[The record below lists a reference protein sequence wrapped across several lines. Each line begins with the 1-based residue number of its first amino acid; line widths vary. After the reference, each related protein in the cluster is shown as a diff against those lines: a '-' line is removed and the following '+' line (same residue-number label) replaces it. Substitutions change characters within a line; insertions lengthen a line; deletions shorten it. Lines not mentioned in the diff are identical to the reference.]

1 MSSTLGCHQ
10 LAESG
15 ATAGWDDA
23 RLGRVSVWDRFA
35 EHVSLGSYM
44 PILRQDLTWARMKTR
59 HGRPNIMLA
68 DRPRKYLRISE
79 RDDFLV
85 QRMDGTRRVSDLVV
99 DYFERFGTFGLKQVS
114 DLVTTLRQADFLT
127 DKPRDVWADLGGR
140 LNPATKAPEHR
151 WTEGTAM
158 RLKVPL
164 RGIDGFV
171 TSYHQRVGRW
181 VFSRP
186 FLASS
191 VVVSVA
197 GLAAFGEELIGGRDP
212 FAPIAGSGLVGVV
225 ALVVAYYFTIFIH
238 ESAHALTCKH
248 YGRMVPK
255 GGFLLY
261 YLMPAFYVDVTD
273 AWLEPWRHRIAI
285 FWAGPY
291 SGFFL
296 AGLSSLLAWVLPPG
310 IVSTVFFKLAVAAY
324 LTNLLNLLPLLLLDG
339 YWILEQWVEIP
350 QLRDRALAFVAGPF
364 WRMVWTRRRPTRRE
378 LFFSIF
384 GILSAIYTFL
394 AAFIAIYFWRKRL
407 APIVAPLWSV
417 PGLLPKVV
425 SVVVIAAIAIP
436 LGIRYVRRLWRMRTV
451 VTKAPQLAR
460 RAIFTVRMNDRL
472 ILLGGLGFLSGMPRA
487 SIERLA
493 GAARVRHAATGEV
506 VVRQGE
512 RGAEFFVIADGQAEV
527 SILERGEERA
537 VRKLKPGEFFGERAL
552 LERGIRTATVRALT
566 PMRLLVFGE
575 RTFWGELAGPIAWRQ
590 KVRESLNERELL
602 KRVPLFADV
611 SSRQLDLLAIKLAV
625 VPFRKGTVIVRRG
638 DPGNDFFIVR
648 DGRLAAIGES
658 RQTLSEMGPGE
669 FFGEIALL
677 RETPRTATVVGTV
690 AGSVWRLGRQDFH
703 ELLGQYLA
711 LEDEFEGVAV
721 ARGHG
726 MEGAA

>member
-1 MSSTLGCHQ
+1 
-10 LAESG
+10 
-15 ATAGWDDA
+15 
-23 RLGRVSVWDRFA
+23 VWDRFA
-35 EHVSLGSYM
+35 EHVSLGSYV
-44 PILRQDLTWARMKTR
+44 PVLRQDLTWARMTTR

-79 RDDFLV
+79 RDDFLA

-99 DYFERFGTFGLKQVS
+99 DYFEKFGTFGLKQVS
-114 DLVTTLRQADFLT
+114 DLVTTLRQAGFLT
-127 DKPRDVWADLGGR
+127 DSPRDVWVDLGQT
-140 LNPATKAPEHR
+140 LNPASIPPERR

-164 RGIDGFV
+164 QGIDGFV
-171 TSYHQRVGRW
+171 TSYHQKVGRF
-181 VFSRP
+181 VFSP
-186 FLASS
+186 LFLIFSFL
-191 VVVSVA
+191 VSVA
-197 GLAAFGEELIGGRDP
+197 GLAAFVELLIRGRDP
-212 FAPIAGSGLVGVV
+212 FAPIAGSGLAGIV
-225 ALVVAYYFTIFIH
+225 ALVVAYYIAIFIH

-291 SGFFL
+291 SGFFV
-296 AGLSSLLAWVLPPG
+296 AGLSSLFVWVLPPG
-310 IVSTVFFKLAVAAY
+310 IVSTVIFKLAVAAY
-324 LTNLLNLLPLLLLDG
+324 LTNLLNLMPLLLLDG
-339 YWILEQWVEIP
+339 YWILEQWLEIP
-350 QLRDRALAFVAGPF
+350 QLRDRALAFVGGPF
-364 WRMVWTRRRPTRRE
+364 WRILLARKRLTRRE
-378 LFFSIF
+378 VFFAIF
-384 GILSAIYTFL
+384 GILSGVYTFF
-394 AAFIAIYFWRKRL
+394 AAFIAIYFWRKKL
-407 APIVAPLWSV
+407 APIIAPLWST
-417 PGLLPKVV
+417 PGLLSKVV
-425 SVVVIAAIAIP
+425 SVVVIGAIAIP
-436 LGIRYVRRLWRMRTV
+436 LGIRYARKLWKMRTV

-460 RAIFTVRMNDRL
+460 RAIFTVRMNDRM
-472 ILLGGLGFLSGMPRA
+472 ILLGALGFLRGMPRA

-493 GAARVRHAATGEV
+493 QAARIRHAVTGEV
-506 VVRQGE
+506 LVRQGE
-512 RGAEFFVIADGQAEV
+512 RGAEFFIIADGQAEV

-537 VRKLKPGEFFGERAL
+537 IRKLKPGDFFGERAL
-552 LERGIRTATVRALT
+552 LEGGFRTATVRAVS

-575 RTFWGELAGPIAWRQ
+575 RTFWGELAGPIEWQ
-590 KVRESLNERELL
+590 KKVRESLQERELL

-625 VPFRKGTVIVRRG
+625 VPFRKGAVIVRRG
-638 DPGNDFFIVR
+638 DPGIDFYIVR
-648 DGRLAAIGES
+648 DGRLAAVGES
-658 RQTLSEMGPGE
+658 RQTLAEMGPGE

-677 RETPRTATVVGTV
+677 RDTPRTATVVGTV

-703 ELLGQYLA
+703 ELLGQYMA

-726 MEGAA
+726 MDGAA

>member
-1 MSSTLGCHQ
+1 MAATST
-10 LAESG
+10 
-15 ATAGWDDA
+15 TA
-23 RLGRVSVWDRFA
+23 RVSVWDHFS
-35 EHVSLGSYM
+35 ENVSLGSYV
-44 PILRQDLTWARMKTR
+44 PVLRQDLTWARMTTR
-59 HGRPNIMLA
+59 HGKPNIMLA

-99 DYFERFGTFGLKQVS
+99 DYFEKFGTFGLKQVS
-114 DLVTTLRQADFLT
+114 DLVTTLRQAGFLT
-127 DKPRDVWADLGGR
+127 DAPRDVWVDIGER
-140 LNPATKAPEHR
+140 LNPASRPPERR

-171 TSYHQRVGRW
+171 TRYHDKVGRW

-186 FLASS
+186 FLLFSL
-191 VVVSVA
+191 VVSVA
-197 GLAAFGEELIGGRDP
+197 GLVAFADLLIRGRDP
-212 FAPIAGSGLVGVV
+212 FAPIAGSGLAGIV
-225 ALVVAYYFTIFIH
+225 ALVIAYYFTIFVH

-248 YGRMVPK
+248 FGRMVPK

-273 AWLEPWRHRIAI
+273 AWLEPWRRRIAI

-291 SGFFL
+291 SGFVL
-296 AGLSSLLAWVLPPG
+296 AGLSSLLVWILPPG
-310 IVSTVFFKLAVAAY
+310 IVSTVVFKLAVAAY
-324 LTNLLNLLPLLLLDG
+324 LTNLLNLMPLLLLDG
-339 YWILEQWVEIP
+339 YWILEQWLEIP
-350 QLRDRALAFVAGPF
+350 QLRDRALAFVGGPF
-364 WRMVWTRRRPTRRE
+364 WRLLWTRRRLTRRE
-378 LFFSIF
+378 VFFAVF

-394 AAFIAIYFWRKRL
+394 AAFIAIYFWRKKL
-407 APIVAPLWSV
+407 APIIAPLWST
-417 PGLLPKVV
+417 PGLLSKVV
-425 SVVVIAAIAIP
+425 SVVVIGAIAIP
-436 LGIRYVRRLWRMRTV
+436 LGIRYARRLWRMRSV

-472 ILLGGLGFLSGMPRA
+472 ILLGRLRFLSGMPRA

-493 GAARVRHAATGEV
+493 QAAKVRLATTGEV

-512 RGAEFFVIADGQAEV
+512 RGAEFFIIADGQAEV

-537 VRKLKPGEFFGERAL
+537 VRKLKPGDFFGERAL
-552 LERGIRTATVRALT
+552 LEGGIRTATVRAVT
-566 PMRLLVFGE
+566 PMRLLVFSD
-575 RTFWGELAGPIAWRQ
+575 RAFWGELAGPIEWQR
-590 KVRESLNERELL
+590 KVRQSLNERELL

-611 SSRQLDLLAIKLAV
+611 SSRQLDLLAVKLVV
-625 VPFRKGTVIVRRG
+625 VPFSEGTEIVHRG
-638 DPGNDFFIVR
+638 DAGNDFFIVR
-648 DGRLAAIGES
+648 DGRLAAVGES
-658 RQTLSEMGPGE
+658 GQTLAEMGPGE

-677 RETPRTATVVGTV
+677 RDTPRTATVVGIV

-726 MEGAA
+726 MDGAA

>member
-1 MSSTLGCHQ
+1 LS
-10 LAESG
+10 ARG
-15 ATAGWDDA
+15 ATVGTGP
-23 RLGRVSVWDRFA
+23 GRVSVWDRFA
-35 EHVSLGSYM
+35 ESVSLGSYV
-44 PILRQDLTWARMKTR
+44 PVLRQDLTWARMTTR

-79 RDDFLV
+79 RDDFLA

-114 DLVTTLRQADFLT
+114 DLVTILRQADFLT
-127 DKPRDVWADLGGR
+127 DKPRDVWGDLGER
-140 LNPATKAPEHR
+140 LNPETKAPERR
-151 WTEGTAM
+151 WTEGNAM
-158 RLKVPL
+158 RLKFPL
-164 RGIDGFV
+164 RGIDRFV
-171 TSYHQRVGRW
+171 TSYHQKVGRW
-181 VFSRP
+181 IFSP
-186 FLASS
+186 AFLIFS
-191 VVVSVA
+191 VVVSFA
-197 GLAAFGEELIGGRDP
+197 GLAAFADELIRGRDP
-212 FAPIAGSGLVGVV
+212 FAPIAGSGLAGIV
-225 ALVVAYYFTIFIH
+225 ALVVAYYLVIFIH

-296 AGLSSLLAWVLPPG
+296 AGFSSLLVWVLPPG
-310 IVSTVFFKLAVAAY
+310 TVSTVVFKVAVAAY
-324 LTNLLNLLPLLLLDG
+324 LTNLLNLMPLLLLDG
-339 YWILEQWVEIP
+339 YWILEQWLEIP
-350 QLRDRALAFVAGPF
+350 QLRDRALAFVGGPF
-364 WRMVWTRRRPTRRE
+364 WQMVWTRRRPTRRE
-378 LFFSIF
+378 LFFSVF
-384 GILSAIYTFL
+384 GILSAIYTFF
-394 AAFIAIYFWRKRL
+394 AVFIALYVWRKRL
-407 APIVAPLWSV
+407 TPVVAPLWST
-417 PGLLPKVV
+417 PGLFSKVIT
-425 SVVVIAAIAIP
+425 VVVIGAIAIP
-436 LGIRYVRRLWRMRTV
+436 LGIRYARRLWRMRTV

-493 GAARVRHAATGEV
+493 RAARVRHAATGEV

-512 RGAEFFVIADGQAEV
+512 RGAEFFIIAEGQAEV
-527 SILERGEERA
+527 SILERGDERA
-537 VRKLKPGEFFGERAL
+537 LRTLKPGEFFGERAL
-552 LERGIRTATVRALT
+552 LDGGIRTATVRALT

-575 RTFWGELAGPIAWRQ
+575 RAFWGELAGPIAWQR
-590 KVRESLNERELL
+590 KVRDSLNERELL
-602 KRVPLFADV
+602 KRVPLFSDV
-611 SSRQLDLLAIKLAV
+611 SSRQLDLLAVKLAV

-648 DGRLAAIGES
+648 DGRLAAMGES
-658 RQTLSEMGPGE
+658 RQTLAEMGPGE

-677 RETPRTATVVGTV
+677 RDTPRTATVVGTV

-711 LEDEFEGVAV
+711 LEEEFEGVAV

-726 MEGAA
+726 MEGA

>member
-1 MSSTLGCHQ
+1 
-10 LAESG
+10 
-15 ATAGWDDA
+15 
-23 RLGRVSVWDRFA
+23 VWDRFA
-35 EHVSLGSYM
+35 ERASLGSYV
-44 PILRQDLTWARMKTR
+44 PVLREDLTWARMKTR
-59 HGRPNIMLA
+59 HGKPNIMLA
-68 DRPRKYLRISE
+68 DRPRKYLRVSE
-79 RDDFLV
+79 RDDFLA

-99 DYFERFGTFGLKQVS
+99 DYFERFGSFGLKQVS
-114 DLVTTLRQADFLT
+114 DLVTILRQAGFLT
-127 DKPRDVWADLGGR
+127 DAPRDVWGDLGVR
-140 LNPATKAPEHR
+140 LNPETKAPERR

-164 RGIDGFV
+164 HGIDGFV
-171 TSYHQRVGRW
+171 GSYYRTVGRW
-181 VFSRP
+181 IFSPPFLVFS
-186 FLASS
+186 LL
-191 VVVSVA
+191 VSVA
-197 GLAAFGEELIGGRDP
+197 GLAAFTGELIRGEDP
-212 FAPIAGSGLVGVV
+212 FAPIAGSGLAGIL
-225 ALVVAYYFTIFIH
+225 ALVVAYYLTIFIH

-296 AGLSSLLAWVLPPG
+296 AGLSSVMVWILPPG
-310 IVSTVFFKLAVAAY
+310 IVATVLFKLAVAAY
-324 LTNLLNLLPLLLLDG
+324 LTNLFNLMPLLLLDG
-339 YWILEQWVEIP
+339 YWILEQWLEIP
-350 QLRDRALAFVAGPF
+350 QLRQRALAFVSGPF
-364 WRMVWTRRRPTRRE
+364 WHMVWTRRRLSRRE
-378 LFFSIF
+378 LFFAVF
-384 GILSAIYTFL
+384 GILSGVYTFL
-394 AAFIAIYFWRKRL
+394 AAFIAIFVWRKRL
-407 APIVAPLWSV
+407 APLVAPIWLT
-417 PGLLPKVV
+417 PGLLSKVI
-425 SVVVIAAIAIP
+425 SVAVIAAIAIP
-436 LGIRYVRRLWRMRTV
+436 LGLRYARRLWRLRTV

-472 ILLGGLGFLSGMPRA
+472 ILLGGLGFLRGMPRG

-493 GAARVRHAATGEV
+493 RAARVQHAATGDV

-512 RGAEFFVIADGQAEV
+512 RGTDFFIIADGQSEV
-527 SILERGEERA
+527 SILESGEERM
-537 VRKLKPGEFFGERAL
+537 VRRLKPGEFFGERAL
-552 LERGIRTATVRALT
+552 LEGGFRTATVRALS
-566 PMRLLVFGE
+566 PMRLLVFEE
-575 RTFWGELAGPIAWRQ
+575 RTFWAELAGPIAWQR

-602 KRVPLFADV
+602 KRVKLFADV
-611 SSRQLDLLAIKLAV
+611 SSRQLDLLAVKLSV
-625 VPFRKGTVIVRRG
+625 MPFRKGTVIVRRG
-638 DPGNDFFIVR
+638 DPGHDFFIVR
-648 DGRLAAIGES
+648 EGRVAAIGES
-658 RQTLSEMGPGE
+658 RQTLAEMGAGE

-677 RETPRTATVVGTV
+677 RDTPRTATVVGTV

>member
-1 MSSTLGCHQ
+1 MGGVV
-10 LAESG
+10 AGSG
-15 ATAGWDDA
+15 P
-23 RLGRVSVWDRFA
+23 VSVWDRFA
-35 EHVSLGSYM
+35 ERVSLGSYV
-44 PILRQDLTWARMKTR
+44 PVLRQDLTWARMTTR

-99 DYFERFGTFGLKQVS
+99 DYFEKFGTFGLKQVS
-114 DLVTTLRQADFLT
+114 DLVTILRQADFLT
-127 DKPRDVWADLGGR
+127 DSPRDVWVDLGET
-140 LNPATKAPEHR
+140 LNPASKPPERR
-151 WTEGTAM
+151 WIEGTSM

-164 RGIDGFV
+164 QGIDGFV
-171 TSYHQRVGRW
+171 TSYHQKVGRW
-181 VFSRP
+181 VFSPP
-186 FLASS
+186 FIIVSFL
-191 VVVSVA
+191 VSVA
-197 GLAAFGEELIGGRDP
+197 GLAAFVELLIRGRDP
-212 FAPIAGSGLVGVV
+212 FAPIAGSGVAGIV
-225 ALVVAYYFTIFIH
+225 ALVIAYYITIFIH

-273 AWLEPWRHRIAI
+273 AWLEPWRRRIAI

-291 SGFFL
+291 SGFCL
-296 AGLSSLLAWVLPPG
+296 AGLSSLLVWVLPPG
-310 IVSTVFFKLAVAAY
+310 IVSTVVFKLAVAAY
-324 LTNLLNLLPLLLLDG
+324 LTNLFNLMPLLLLDG
-339 YWILEQWVEIP
+339 YWILEQWLEIP
-350 QLRDRALAFVAGPF
+350 QLRDRALAWVGGPF
-364 WRMVWTRRRPTRRE
+364 WRMLWSRRRPTQRE
-378 LFFSIF
+378 LFFSVF

-394 AAFIAIYFWRKRL
+394 AAFIAIYFWRKKL
-407 APIVAPLWSV
+407 TPIIAPLWSM
-417 PGLLPKVV
+417 PGLVSKVV
-425 SVVVIAAIAIP
+425 SVVVIGAIAIP
-436 LGIRYVRRLWRMRTV
+436 LGIRYLRRLWRMRTV

-472 ILLGGLGFLSGMPRA
+472 ILLGRLRFLSGMPRA

-493 GAARVRHAATGEV
+493 QAARVRHATTGEV

-512 RGAEFFVIADGQAEV
+512 RGAEFFIIADGQAEV

-537 VRKLKPGEFFGERAL
+537 LRKLKPGDFFGERAL
-552 LERGIRTATVRALT
+552 LEGGIRTATVRALT
-566 PMRLLVFGE
+566 PMRLLVFGD
-575 RTFWGELAGPIAWRQ
+575 RAFWGELAGPIEWQR
-590 KVRESLNERELL
+590 KVRQSLNERELL

-611 SSRQLDLLAIKLAV
+611 SSRQLDLLAVKLVV
-625 VPFRKGTVIVRRG
+625 VPFAKGTVIVRRG

-648 DGRLAAIGES
+648 DGRLAAVGEA
-658 RQTLSEMGPGE
+658 RQTHREMGPGE

-677 RETPRTATVVGTV
+677 RDTPRTATVVGRV

-726 MEGAA
+726 MDGAA

>member
-1 MSSTLGCHQ
+1 
-10 LAESG
+10 LAAIG
-15 ATAGWDDA
+15 TTAGGTVGA
-23 RLGRVSVWDRFA
+23 SARVSVWDRFA
-35 EHVSLGSYM
+35 ENVSLGSYV
-44 PILRQDLTWARMKTR
+44 PVLRQDLTWARMTTR
-59 HGRPNIMLA
+59 HGKPNIMLA

-99 DYFERFGTFGLKQVS
+99 DYFEKFGTFGLKQVS
-114 DLVTTLRQADFLT
+114 DLVTTLRQAGFLT
-127 DKPRDVWADLGGR
+127 DAPRDIWIDIGQR
-140 LNPATKAPEHR
+140 LSPASKPPERR

-171 TSYHQRVGRW
+171 TRYHDKVGRW
-181 VFSRP
+181 VFSPP
-186 FLASS
+186 FLLVSLF
-191 VVVSVA
+191 VSVT
-197 GLAAFGEELIGGRDP
+197 GLVAFIDLLIRGRDP
-212 FAPIAGSGLVGVV
+212 FAPIAGSGLAGIV
-225 ALVVAYYFTIFIH
+225 ALVIAYYLAIFVH

-248 YGRMVPK
+248 FGRMVPK

-273 AWLEPWRHRIAI
+273 AWLEPWRRRIAI

-291 SGFFL
+291 SGFVL
-296 AGLSSLLAWVLPPG
+296 AGLSSLLVWALPPG
-310 IVSTVFFKLAVAAY
+310 LVSTVVFKLAVAAY
-324 LTNLLNLLPLLLLDG
+324 LTNLLNLMPLLLLDG
-339 YWILEQWVEIP
+339 YWILEQWLEIP
-350 QLRDRALAFVAGPF
+350 QLRDRALAFVGGPF
-364 WRMVWTRRRPTRRE
+364 WRLLWTRRRLTRRE
-378 LFFSIF
+378 VFFAVF

-394 AAFIAIYFWRKRL
+394 AAFIAIYFWRKKL
-407 APIVAPLWSV
+407 APIIAPLWST
-417 PGLLPKVV
+417 PGLLSKVV
-425 SVVVIAAIAIP
+425 SVVVIGAIAIP
-436 LGIRYVRRLWRMRTV
+436 LGIRYARRLWRMRTV

-472 ILLGGLGFLSGMPRA
+472 ILLGRLRFLSGMPRA

-493 GAARVRHAATGEV
+493 QAARVRLATTGQV

-512 RGAEFFVIADGQAEV
+512 RGAEFFIIADGQAEV
-527 SILERGEERA
+527 SILERGEEKA
-537 VRKLKPGEFFGERAL
+537 VRKLKPGDFFGERAL
-552 LERGIRTATVRALT
+552 LEGGLRTATVRAVT
-566 PMRLLVFGE
+566 PMRLLVFSDHA
-575 RTFWGELAGPIAWRQ
+575 FWGELAGPIEWQR
-590 KVRESLNERELL
+590 KVRQSLNERELL

-611 SSRQLDLLAIKLAV
+611 SSRQLDLLAVKLVV
-625 VPFRKGTVIVRRG
+625 VPFSEGTEIVHRG

-648 DGRLAAIGES
+648 DGRLAAVGES
-658 RQTLSEMGPGE
+658 GQTLAEMGPGE

-677 RETPRTATVVGTV
+677 RDTPRTATVVGTV

>member
-1 MSSTLGCHQ
+1 VGG
-10 LAESG
+10 G
-15 ATAGWDDA
+15 AGS
-23 RLGRVSVWDRFA
+23 GRVSVWDRFA
-35 EHVSLGSYM
+35 ERVSLGSYV
-44 PILRQDLTWARMKTR
+44 PVLRGDLTWARMTTR

-68 DRPRKYLRISE
+68 DRPRKYLRVGE

-85 QRMDGTRRVSDLVV
+85 QRMDGSRRVSDLVV
-99 DYFERFGTFGLKQVS
+99 DYFEKFGTFGLKQVS
-114 DLVTTLRQADFLT
+114 DLVTILRQAGFLT
-127 DKPRDVWADLGGR
+127 DPPRDVWVDLGER
-140 LNPATKAPEHR
+140 LDPGLKPPERR

-171 TSYHQRVGRW
+171 TGYYQKVGRW
-181 VFSRP
+181 VFWRP
-186 FLASS
+186 FLAFSL
-191 VVVSVA
+191 VVSIL
-197 GLAAFGEELIGGRDP
+197 GLAAFADELIRGRDP
-212 FAPIAGSGLVGVV
+212 FAPIAGSGLAGVL
-225 ALVVAYYFTIFIH
+225 ALVVAYYLTIFIH

-296 AGLSSLLAWVLPPG
+296 AGFSSLWVWLLPPG
-310 IVSTVFFKLAVAAY
+310 IVATVLFKLAVAAY
-324 LTNLLNLLPLLLLDG
+324 LTNLLNLMPLLLLDG
-339 YWILEQWVEIP
+339 YWILEQWLEIP
-350 QLRDRALAFVAGPF
+350 QLRERALAFVGGPF
-364 WRMVWTRRRPTRRE
+364 WRLLWTRRRLTRRE
-378 LFFSIF
+378 LFFAVF
-384 GILSAIYTFL
+384 GILSAIYTFF
-394 AAFIAIYFWRKRL
+394 AAFIAIFFWRKRL
-407 APIVAPLWSV
+407 APVVSPLWST
-417 PGLLPKVV
+417 PGLLSKVV
-425 SVVVIAAIAIP
+425 SVGVVGAIAVP
-436 LGIRYVRRLWRMRTV
+436 LGIRYARRLWRLRTV
-451 VTKAPQLAR
+451 VTKAPQVAR
-460 RAIFTVRMNDRL
+460 RAIFTVRMNDRM

-493 GAARVRHAATGEV
+493 RAARVRHATTGEV

-512 RGAEFFVIADGQAEV
+512 RGAEFFIIAGGQAEV
-527 SILERGEERA
+527 SILEGGEERA
-537 VRKLKPGEFFGERAL
+537 LRHLKPGDFFGERAL
-552 LERGIRTATVRALT
+552 LEGGIRTATVRALS

-575 RTFWGELAGPIAWRQ
+575 GTFWGELAGPIAWQR

-611 SSRQLDLLAIKLAV
+611 SSRQLDLLAVKLSV
-625 VPFRKGTVIVRRG
+625 EPFRKGTVIVRRG
-638 DPGNDFFIVR
+638 DPGHDFFIVR
-648 DGRLAAIGES
+648 EGKLAAIGES

-677 RETPRTATVVGTV
+677 RDTPRTATVIGKV

>member
-1 MSSTLGCHQ
+1 
-10 LAESG
+10 
-15 ATAGWDDA
+15 
-23 RLGRVSVWDRFA
+23 VWDRFA
-35 EHVSLGSYM
+35 ERASLGSYV
-44 PILRQDLTWARMKTR
+44 PVLRDDLTWARMTTR

-68 DRPRKYLRISE
+68 DRPRKYLRVSE
-79 RDDFLV
+79 RDDFLA

-99 DYFERFGTFGLKQVS
+99 DYFEQFGSFGLKRVS
-114 DLVTTLRQADFLT
+114 DLVTILRQAGFLT
-127 DKPRDVWADLGGR
+127 DSPRDVWADLGER
-140 LNPATKAPEHR
+140 LNPATKAPERR

-171 TSYHQRVGRW
+171 TSYYRKVGRW
-181 VFSRP
+181 VFSLP
-186 FLASS
+186 FLVFSILAS
-191 VVVSVA
+191 VG
-197 GLAAFGEELIGGRDP
+197 GLAAFGDELIRGKDP
-212 FAPIAGSGLVGVV
+212 FAPIAGSGLVGIV
-225 ALVVAYYFTIFIH
+225 ALVVAYYLTIFIH
-238 ESAHALTCKH
+238 ESSHALTCKH

-296 AGLSSLLAWVLPPG
+296 AGLSSLLVWVLPAG
-310 IVSTVFFKLAVAAY
+310 IASTVLFKLAVAAY
-324 LTNLLNLLPLLLLDG
+324 LTNLLNLMPLLLLDG
-339 YWILEQWVEIP
+339 YWILEQWLEIP
-350 QLRDRALAFVAGPF
+350 QLRERALAFVGGPF
-364 WRMVWTRRRPTRRE
+364 WNMLWTRRRPTRRE
-378 LFFSIF
+378 LFFAVF
-384 GILSAIYTFL
+384 GILSGLYAFVAVFL
-394 AAFIAIYFWRKRL
+394 AIFLWRKRMT
-407 APIVAPLWSV
+407 PIVAPLWST
-417 PGLLPKVV
+417 PGLLPKVL
-425 SVVVIAAIAIP
+425 SAAVVAAIAIP
-436 LGIRYVRRLWRMRTV
+436 LGIRYTRRLWRLRTV

-472 ILLGGLGFLSGMPRA
+472 ILLGGLGFLRSMPRA

-493 GAARVRHAATGEV
+493 RAARIRHAATGEV

-512 RGAEFFVIADGQAEV
+512 RGTDFFIIADGQAEV

-537 VRKLKPGEFFGERAL
+537 VRNLKPGEFFGERAL
-552 LERGIRTATVRALT
+552 LEGGIRTASVRALT
-566 PMRLLVFGE
+566 PMRLLVFEE
-575 RTFWGELAGPIAWRQ
+575 RTFWAELAGPIAWQRS
-590 KVRESLNERELL
+590 VRESLKERELL

-611 SSRQLDLLAIKLAV
+611 SSRQLDLLAVKLSV
-625 VPFRKGTVIVRRG
+625 VPFRKGAVIVRRG
-638 DPGNDFFIVR
+638 DPGHDFFIIR
-648 DGRLAAIGES
+648 EGRLAAIDGS
-658 RQTLSEMGPGE
+658 RKTLAEMGAGE

-677 RETPRTATVVGTV
+677 RDTPRTATVIGTV
-690 AGSVWRLGRQDFH
+690 AGSLWRLGRQDFH

>member
-1 MSSTLGCHQ
+1 VGGGVPGS
-10 LAESG
+10 
-15 ATAGWDDA
+15 
-23 RLGRVSVWDRFA
+23 GRVSVWDRFA
-35 EHVSLGSYM
+35 EHVSLGSYV
-44 PILRQDLTWARMKTR
+44 PVLRQDLTWARMTTR
-59 HGRPNIMLA
+59 HGKPNIMLA

-99 DYFERFGTFGLKQVS
+99 DYFDKFGTFGLKQVS
-114 DLVTTLRQADFLT
+114 DLVTILRQAGFLT
-127 DKPRDVWADLGGR
+127 DAPRDVWVDVSER
-140 LNPATKAPEHR
+140 LNPASKPPERR

-171 TSYHQRVGRW
+171 TGYHQKVGRW
-181 VFSRP
+181 VFSP
-186 FLASS
+186 LFLVFSFL
-191 VVVSVA
+191 VSVA
-197 GLAAFGEELIGGRDP
+197 GLVAFGELLIRGRDP
-212 FAPIAGSGLVGVV
+212 FAPIAGSGLAGIV
-225 ALVVAYYFTIFIH
+225 ALVVAYYITIFIH

-261 YLMPAFYVDVTD
+261 FLMPAFYVDVTD

-296 AGLSSLLAWVLPPG
+296 AGLSSLLVWVLPPG
-310 IVSTVFFKLAVAAY
+310 IASTVVFKLAVAAY
-324 LTNLLNLLPLLLLDG
+324 LTNLVNLMPLLLLDG
-339 YWILEQWVEIP
+339 YWILEQWLEIP
-350 QLRDRALAFVAGPF
+350 QLRDRALAWVGGPF
-364 WRMVWTRRRPTRRE
+364 WRMLWSRRRPTRRE
-378 LFFSIF
+378 LFFSVF

-394 AAFIAIYFWRKRL
+394 AAFIAIYFWRKKL
-407 APIVAPLWSV
+407 APIIAPLWST
-417 PGLLPKVV
+417 PGLLSKVV
-425 SVVVIAAIAIP
+425 SVVVIGAIAIP
-436 LGIRYVRRLWRMRTV
+436 LGIRYARRLWRMRTV

-472 ILLGGLGFLSGMPRA
+472 ILLGGLRFLGGMPRA

-493 GAARVRHAATGEV
+493 QAARVRHAVTGEV

-512 RGAEFFVIADGQAEV
+512 RGAEFFIIADGQAEV

-552 LERGIRTATVRALT
+552 LEGGIRTATVRALT
-566 PMRLLVFGE
+566 PMRLLVYGE
-575 RTFWGELAGPIAWRQ
+575 RSFWGELAGPIEWQR
-590 KVRESLNERELL
+590 KVRESLHERELL

-611 SSRQLDLLAIKLAV
+611 SSRQLDLLAVKLAV
-625 VPFRKGTVIVRRG
+625 VPFAKGTVIVRRG

-648 DGRLAAIGES
+648 DGRLAAIGET
-658 RQTLSEMGPGE
+658 RQTLVEMGPGE

-677 RETPRTATVVGTV
+677 RDTPRTATVVGRV

>member
-1 MSSTLGCHQ
+1 
-10 LAESG
+10 
-15 ATAGWDDA
+15 
-23 RLGRVSVWDRFA
+23 VWDRFA
-35 EHVSLGSYM
+35 ERVSLGSYV
-44 PILRQDLTWARMKTR
+44 PVLRDDLTWARMTTR

-68 DRPRKYLRISE
+68 DRPRKYLRVGE
-79 RDDFLV
+79 RDDFLA

-99 DYFERFGTFGLKQVS
+99 DYFEKFGTFGLKQVS
-114 DLVTTLRQADFLT
+114 DLVTILRQAGFLT
-127 DKPRDVWADLGGR
+127 DPPRDVWVDLGER
-140 LNPATKAPEHR
+140 LNPAMKAPERR

-171 TSYHQRVGRW
+171 TGYYRKVGPW
-181 VFSRP
+181 VFSPP
-186 FLASS
+186 FLVFS
-191 VVVSVA
+191 VLAAVG
-197 GLAAFGEELIGGRDP
+197 GLAAFADELIRGRDP
-212 FAPIAGSGLVGVV
+212 FAPIAGSGVAGVV
-225 ALVVAYYFTIFIH
+225 ALVVAYYLTIFVH

-296 AGLSSLLAWVLPPG
+296 AGLSSLLVWVLPPG
-310 IVSTVFFKLAVAAY
+310 IAATVLFKLAVAAY
-324 LTNLLNLLPLLLLDG
+324 LTNLLNLMPLLLLDG
-339 YWILEQWVEIP
+339 YWILEQWLEIP
-350 QLRDRALAFVAGPF
+350 QLRERALEFVGGPF
-364 WRMVWTRRRPTRRE
+364 WRLLWARRRLTRRE
-378 LFFSIF
+378 LFFAVF
-384 GILSAIYTFL
+384 GILSAIYTFF
-394 AAFIAIYFWRKRL
+394 AAFFAIFLWRKRL
-407 APIVAPLWSV
+407 TPVVAPLWST
-417 PGLLPKVV
+417 PGLLSKVI
-425 SVVVIAAIAIP
+425 SVAVIGAIAIP
-436 LGIRYVRRLWRMRTV
+436 LGIRYARRFWRLRTV
-451 VTKAPQLAR
+451 VTRAPQLAR
-460 RAIFTVRMNDRL
+460 RALFTIRMNDRM
-472 ILLGGLGFLSGMPRA
+472 ILLGGLGFLGGMPRA

-493 GAARVRHAATGEV
+493 RAARLRHVATGEV

-512 RGAEFFVIADGQAEV
+512 RGAEFFIIGDGQAEV

-537 VRKLKPGEFFGERAL
+537 VRRLKPGDFFGERAL
-552 LERGIRTATVRALT
+552 LEGGIRTATVRALT
-566 PMRLLVFGE
+566 PMRLLAFGE
-575 RTFWGELAGPIAWRQ
+575 GAFWGELAGPIAWQRQ
-590 KVRESLNERELL
+590 VREALNERELL

-611 SSRQLDLLAIKLAV
+611 SSRQLDLLAVKLTV

-638 DPGNDFFIVR
+638 DPGHDFFIVR
-648 DGRLAAIGES
+648 DGRLAALGEA
-658 RQTLSEMGPGE
+658 RQTLAAMGPGE
-669 FFGEIALL
+669 YFGEIALL
-677 RETPRTATVVGTV
+677 RDTPRTATVVGTV

>member
-1 MSSTLGCHQ
+1 V
-10 LAESG
+10 
-15 ATAGWDDA
+15 
-23 RLGRVSVWDRFA
+23 RVSVWDRFA
-35 EHVSLGSYM
+35 ERVSLGSYV
-44 PILRQDLTWARMKTR
+44 PVLRDDLTWARMTTR

-68 DRPRKYLRISE
+68 DRPRKYLRVGE
-79 RDDFLV
+79 RDDFLA

-99 DYFERFGTFGLKQVS
+99 DYFERFGSFGLKQVS
-114 DLVTTLRQADFLT
+114 DLVTILRQAGFLT
-127 DKPRDVWADLGGR
+127 DRPRDVWADLAER
-140 LNPATKAPEHR
+140 LNPATKAPERR

-171 TSYHQRVGRW
+171 TSYHRLVGRW
-181 VFSRP
+181 IFSTPFLVFS
-186 FLASS
+186 FLAC
-191 VVVSVA
+191 VA
-197 GLAAFGEELIGGRDP
+197 GLAAFADELLRGKDP

-225 ALVVAYYFTIFIH
+225 TLVVAYYFTIFIH
-238 ESAHALTCKH
+238 ESSHALTCKH

-296 AGLSSLLAWVLPPG
+296 AGLSSLMVWVLPPG
-310 IVSTVFFKLAVAAY
+310 IASTVLFKLAVAAY
-324 LTNLLNLLPLLLLDG
+324 LTNLLNLMPLLLLDG
-339 YWILEQWVEIP
+339 YWILEQWLEIP
-350 QLRDRALAFVAGPF
+350 QLRDRALAFVSGPF
-364 WRMVWTRRRPTRRE
+364 WHMLWTRRRPTRRE
-378 LFFSIF
+378 LFFAVF
-384 GILSAIYTFL
+384 GLLSGFY
-394 AAFIAIYFWRKRL
+394 AFIAVFLALYLWRKRL
-407 APIVAPLWSV
+407 TPIVAPLWST
-417 PGLLPKVV
+417 PGLLSKII
-425 SVVVIAAIAIP
+425 SVAVITAIAIP
-436 LGIRYVRRLWRMRTV
+436 LGIRYMRRLWRLRTV

-472 ILLGGLGFLSGMPRA
+472 ILLGGLGFLRSMPRA

-493 GAARVRHAATGEV
+493 RAARTRHAATGEV

-512 RGAEFFVIADGQAEV
+512 RGTEFFIIAEGQAEV
-527 SILERGEERA
+527 SILERGEERS

-552 LERGIRTATVRALT
+552 LEGGIRTASVRALT
-566 PMRLLVFGE
+566 PMRLLVFQD
-575 RTFWGELAGPIAWRQ
+575 RTFWAELAGPIAWQRS
-590 KVRESLNERELL
+590 VRESLKERELL

-611 SSRQLDLLAIKLAV
+611 SSRQLDLLAVKLSV

-638 DPGNDFFIVR
+638 DPGHDFFIIR
-648 DGRLAAIGES
+648 EGRLAAIDGS
-658 RQTLSEMGPGE
+658 RKTLAELGPGE

-677 RETPRTATVVGTV
+677 RDTPRTATVVGIV

>member
-1 MSSTLGCHQ
+1 
-10 LAESG
+10 
-15 ATAGWDDA
+15 
-23 RLGRVSVWDRFA
+23 
-35 EHVSLGSYM
+35 
-44 PILRQDLTWARMKTR
+44 
-59 HGRPNIMLA
+59 
-68 DRPRKYLRISE
+68 
-79 RDDFLV
+79 
-85 QRMDGTRRVSDLVV
+85 
-99 DYFERFGTFGLKQVS
+99 
-114 DLVTTLRQADFLT
+114 
-127 DKPRDVWADLGGR
+127 
-140 LNPATKAPEHR
+140 
-151 WTEGTAM
+151 M

-171 TSYHQRVGRW
+171 TGYYRRVGRW
-181 VFSRP
+181 VFWRP
-186 FLASS
+186 FLGFSL
-191 VVVSVA
+191 VVSVL
-197 GLAAFGEELIGGRDP
+197 GLAAFADELIRGRDP
-212 FAPIAGSGLVGVV
+212 FAPIAGSGLAGVL
-225 ALVVAYYFTIFIH
+225 ALVVAYYLTIFIH

-296 AGLSSLLAWVLPPG
+296 AGFSALWVWVLPPG
-310 IVSTVFFKLAVAAY
+310 ILATVLFKLAVAAY
-324 LTNLLNLLPLLLLDG
+324 LTNLLNLMPLLLLDG
-339 YWILEQWVEIP
+339 YWILEQWLEIP
-350 QLRDRALAFVAGPF
+350 QLRERALAFVGGPF
-364 WRMVWTRRRPTRRE
+364 WRLLWTRRRLTRRE
-378 LFFSIF
+378 LFFAVF

-394 AAFIAIYFWRKRL
+394 AAFIALFFWRKRL
-407 APIVAPLWSV
+407 GPIVAPLWST
-417 PGLLPKVV
+417 PGLLSKVI
-425 SVVVIAAIAIP
+425 SVGVVGAIAIP
-436 LGIRYVRRLWRMRTV
+436 LSIRYARRLWRLRTV
-451 VTKAPQLAR
+451 VTKAPQVAK

-493 GAARVRHAATGEV
+493 RAARVRHAATGEV

-512 RGAEFFVIADGQAEV
+512 RGAEFFIIAGGQAEV
-527 SILERGEERA
+527 SILEGGEERA
-537 VRKLKPGEFFGERAL
+537 LRNLKPGEFFGERAL
-552 LERGIRTATVRALT
+552 LEGGFRTATVRALS

-575 RTFWGELAGPIAWRQ
+575 GTFWGELAGPIAWQR
-590 KVRESLNERELL
+590 KVRESLSERELL
-602 KRVPLFADV
+602 KRIPLFADV
-611 SSRQLDLLAIKLAV
+611 SSRQLDLLAVKLTV
-625 VPFRKGTVIVRRG
+625 KTFRKGTVIVRRG
-638 DPGNDFFIVR
+638 DPGHDFFIVR
-648 DGRLAAIGES
+648 EGRLAAIGES

-677 RETPRTATVVGTV
+677 RDTRRTATVVGKV

>member
-1 MSSTLGCHQ
+1 V
-10 LAESG
+10 A
-15 ATAGWDDA
+15 ATGTAAGGVVGGPA
-23 RLGRVSVWDRFA
+23 RVSVWDRFA
-35 EHVSLGSYM
+35 ESVSLGSYV
-44 PILRQDLTWARMKTR
+44 PVLRQDLTWARMTTR
-59 HGRPNIMLA
+59 HGKPNIMLA

-99 DYFERFGTFGLKQVS
+99 DYFEKFGTFGLKQVS
-114 DLVTTLRQADFLT
+114 DLVTTLRQAGFLT
-127 DKPRDVWADLGGR
+127 DAPRDVWVDLGQR
-140 LNPATKAPEHR
+140 INPASIPPERR

-171 TSYHQRVGRW
+171 TSYHEKVGRW
-181 VFSRP
+181 VVSAP
-186 FLASS
+186 FLLLSL
-191 VVVSVA
+191 VVSVA
-197 GLAAFGEELIGGRDP
+197 GLVAFFDLLIRGRDP
-212 FAPIAGSGLVGVV
+212 FAPIAGSGLAGIV
-225 ALVVAYYFTIFIH
+225 ALVIAYYIAIFIH

-291 SGFFL
+291 SGFCL
-296 AGLSSLLAWVLPPG
+296 AGLSSLLVWVLPPG
-310 IVSTVFFKLAVAAY
+310 IVSTVVFKLAVAAY
-324 LTNLLNLLPLLLLDG
+324 LTNLLNLMPLLLLDG
-339 YWILEQWVEIP
+339 YWILEQWLEIP
-350 QLRDRALAFVAGPF
+350 QLRDRALAFVRGPF
-364 WRMVWTRRRPTRRE
+364 WQLVWARRRLSRRE
-378 LFFSIF
+378 LFFAVF
-384 GILSAIYTFL
+384 GILSAIYTFF
-394 AAFIAIYFWRKRL
+394 AAFIAIYFWRKKL
-407 APIVAPLWSV
+407 APIIAPLWAT
-417 PGLLPKVV
+417 PGLVSKVI
-425 SVVVIAAIAIP
+425 SVVVIGAIAIP
-436 LGIRYVRRLWRMRTV
+436 LGIRYARRLWRMRTV

-460 RAIFTVRMNDRL
+460 RAIFTVRMNDRML
-472 ILLGGLGFLSGMPRA
+472 LLGRLRFLSGMPRA

-493 GAARVRHAATGEV
+493 QAARVRLATTGEV

-512 RGAEFFVIADGQAEV
+512 RGAEFFIIADGQAEV

-537 VRKLKPGEFFGERAL
+537 VRKLKPGDFFGERAL
-552 LERGIRTATVRALT
+552 LEGGIRTATVRAVT
-566 PMRLLVFGE
+566 PMRLLVFNDS
-575 RTFWGELAGPIAWRQ
+575 TFWGELSGPIEWQR
-590 KVRESLNERELL
+590 KVRQSLSERELL

-611 SSRQLDLLAIKLAV
+611 SSRQLDLLAVKLV
-625 VPFRKGTVIVRRG
+625 VMPFSEGTEIVHRG
-638 DPGNDFFIVR
+638 DPGEEFYIVR
-648 DGRLAAIGES
+648 DGRLAAVGES
-658 RQTLSEMGPGE
+658 GQTLAEMGPGE

-677 RETPRTATVVGTV
+677 RDTPRTATVVGIV
-690 AGSVWRLGRQDFH
+690 AGSVWRLGRQDFR

>member
-1 MSSTLGCHQ
+1 MG
-10 LAESG
+10 G
-15 ATAGWDDA
+15 VVAGSLRA
-23 RLGRVSVWDRFA
+23 SVWDRFA
-35 EHVSLGSYM
+35 EAVSLGSYV
-44 PILRQDLTWARMKTR
+44 PVLRQDLTWARMTTR
-59 HGRPNIMLA
+59 HGKPNIMLA
-68 DRPRKYLRISE
+68 DRPRKYLRIGE
-79 RDDFLV
+79 RDDYLA

-99 DYFERFGTFGLKQVS
+99 DYFEKFGTFGLRHVTE
-114 DLVTTLRQADFLT
+114 LVTALRQADFLT
-127 DKPRDVWADLGGR
+127 DKPRDVWVDLGQR
-140 LNPATKAPEHR
+140 LNPATRPPERR

-171 TSYHQRVGRW
+171 TNYHDKVGRW
-181 VFSRP
+181 VFSRA
-186 FLASS
+186 FLVFSL
-191 VVVSVA
+191 VVSVA
-197 GLAAFGEELIGGRDP
+197 GLAAFVDELIRGRDP
-212 FAPIAGSGLVGVV
+212 FAPIAGSGLAGIV
-225 ALVVAYYFTIFIH
+225 ALVVAYYLTIFIH

-261 YLMPAFYVDVTD
+261 YLMPAFYVDCTD

-296 AGLSSLLAWVLPPG
+296 AGLSALLAWVLPTG
-310 IVSTVFFKLAVAAY
+310 VASTVVFKLAVAAY
-324 LTNLLNLLPLLLLDG
+324 LTNLLNLMPLLLLDG
-339 YWILEQWVEIP
+339 YWILEQWLEIP
-350 QLRDRALAFVAGPF
+350 QLRDRALAFVGGPF
-364 WRMVWTRRRPTRRE
+364 WHLLWTRKRLTRWE
-378 LFFSIF
+378 LFFAVF

-394 AAFIAIYFWRKRL
+394 AVFIGIFFWRKRL
-407 APIVAPLWSV
+407 VPVVAPLWST
-417 PGLLPKVV
+417 PGLLSKVV
-425 SVVVIAAIAIP
+425 SVVVIGAIAIP
-436 LGIRYVRRLWRMRTV
+436 LGIRYARTLWRMRSV

-472 ILLGGLGFLSGMPRA
+472 ILLGGLHFLSGMPRA

-493 GAARVRHAATGEV
+493 RAARVRHAVTGEV
-506 VVRQGE
+506 LVRQGE
-512 RGAEFFVIADGQAEV
+512 RGAEFFIIADGQAEV
-527 SILERGEERA
+527 SVLERGEERTL
-537 VRKLKPGEFFGERAL
+537 RNLKPGDFFGERAL
-552 LERGIRTATVRALT
+552 LEGGIRTATVRALS

-575 RTFWGELAGPIAWRQ
+575 RNFWGELAGPITWQRR
-590 KVRESLNERELL
+590 VRESLNERELL
-602 KRVPLFADV
+602 KRIPLFADV
-611 SSRQLDLLAIKLAV
+611 SSRQLDLLAVKLAV

-638 DPGNDFFIVR
+638 DPANDFFIIR

-658 RQTLSEMGPGE
+658 RQTLAEMGPGD

-677 RETPRTATVVGTV
+677 RDTTRTATVVGTV
-690 AGSVWRLGRQDFH
+690 PGSVWRLGRQDFH

-726 MEGAA
+726 MEGTA